1 MNLEHTRICTTL
13 GTIRVKTSHLE
24 DTKLIYWITVTSQ
37 KTSFANRPYRKCD
50 LQQNKKRPSTFI
62 HDWPK

>member
-24 DTKLIYWITVTSQ
+24 DTKLIYWITVTLQ
-37 KTSFANRPYRKCD
+37 KNKLCKSP
-50 LQQNKKRPSTFI
+50 LQKKQLTV
-62 HDWPK
+62 K

>member
-24 DTKLIYWITVTSQ
+24 ETKLIYWITVTSLKQ
-37 KTSFANRPYRKCD
+37 A
-50 LQQNKKRPSTFI
+50 LQIALTENATYSKKNI
-62 HDWPK
+62 LV

>member
-13 GTIRVKTSHLE
+13 ETIRVKTSHLE

-37 KTSFANRPYRKCD
+37 KTSFANRPDRKCD
-50 LQQNKKRPSTFI
+50 LQQNKK
-62 HDWPK
+62 K

>member
-24 DTKLIYWITVTSQ
+24 DTKLIYWITVTSLKQ
-37 KTSFANRPYRKCD
+37 A
-50 LQQNKKRPSTFI
+50 LQIALTENATYSKKNI
-62 HDWPK
+62 LV